1 MIRLRRSSATALLAL
16 GAVAA
21 AVFGSAGPAAAHIT
35 VDPKEATQGGYG
47 KFVFQVP
54 NESDTESTTKV
65 EIFLPENAPL
75 GSVST
80 KLVPGWTA
88 EVEKRTLDQPVEVH
102 GSQITEAVAKITWTA
117 QPEVGIGPGTFQD
130 FPVSVGPL
138 PTVDTMVF
146 KALQTYSD
154 GTIVRWIDEPTADGV
169 EPEAPAPVLEL
180 VAAEDAVSD
189 AVSAAAQDGTP
200 AAADETADDAAA
212 GDGLAVG
219 LGVAG
224 LVAGLGGLVLGGLAF
239 TRSRREPA
247 PKA

>member
-1 MIRLRRSSATALLAL
+1 MIRLRRTATATATLAL
-16 GAVAA
+16 GAVVA
-21 AVFGSAGPAAAHIT
+21 AVFGSAGPALAHIT

-47 KFVFQVP
+47 RFAFRVP

-75 GSVST
+75 GSLST
-80 KLVPGWTA
+80 MLVPGWTA
-88 EVEKRTLDQPVEVH
+88 VVEKRTLDEPVEVH
-102 GSQITEAVAKITWTA
+102 GSQLSEAVSKVTWTA
-117 QPEVGIGPGTFQD
+117 EPEAAIAPGTFQE

-146 KALQTYSD
+146 KSLQTYSD

-169 EPEAPAPVLEL
+169 EPEQPAPVLEL
-180 VAAEDAVSD
+180 VAVAA
-189 AVSAAAQDGTP
+189 SADP
-200 AAADETADDAAA
+200 ATEGEARIADDEEKA
-212 GDGLAVG
+212 GGGLAVG

-239 TRSRREPA
+239 TRSRREPT
-247 PKA
+247 PKV

>member
-1 MIRLRRSSATALLAL
+1 MIRLRRTSATALLAL
-16 GAVAA
+16 GAVTA
-21 AVFGSAGPAAAHIT
+21 AVFGSTGAASAHIT

-47 KFVFQVP
+47 RFAFRVP

-65 EIFLPENAPL
+65 EIFLPEGAPL

-80 KLVPGWTA
+80 MLVPGWTA
-88 EVEKRTLDQPVEVH
+88 EVEKRTLEAPVEVH
-102 GSQITEAVAKITWTA
+102 GSQLTEAVAKITWTA
-117 QPEVGIGPGTFQD
+117 QPEAGIGPGTFQE

-154 GTIVRWIDEPTADGV
+154 GAVVRWIDEPTADGV

-180 VAAEDAVSD
+180 AGAEDAD
-189 AVSAAAQDGTP
+189 AAADQDGTP
-200 AAADETADDAAA
+200 PAADAEAADDAAA

>member
-1 MIRLRRSSATALLAL
+1 MIRLRRTATATLAL
-16 GAVAA
+16 GAVVV
-21 AVFGSAGPAAAHIT
+21 AVFGSAGPASAHIT

-47 KFVFQVP
+47 RFAFRVP

-80 KLVPGWTA
+80 MLVPGWTA
-88 EVEKRTLDQPVEVH
+88 VVEKRTLDEPVEVH
-102 GSQITEAVAKITWTA
+102 GSQLSEAVSKVTWTA
-117 QPEVGIGPGTFQD
+117 EPEAAIAPGTFQE

-146 KALQTYSD
+146 KSLQTYSD

-169 EPEAPAPVLEL
+169 EPEQPAPVLEL
-180 VAAEDAVSD
+180 VAVAA
-189 AVSAAAQDGTP
+189 SADP
-200 AAADETADDAAA
+200 ATEGEARVADDGQEA
-212 GDGLAVG
+212 GGGLAIG

-239 TRSRREPA
+239 TRSRREPT
-247 PKA
+247 PKV

>member
-1 MIRLRRSSATALLAL
+1 MIRLRRRSAPALLAL

-21 AVFGSAGPAAAHIT
+21 AVFGFAGPASAHIT

-47 KFVFQVP
+47 RFAFRVP
-54 NESDTESTTKV
+54 NESDTDSTTKV

-80 KLVPGWTA
+80 MLVPGWTA
-88 EVEKRTLDQPVEVH
+88 EVEKRTLDEPVEVH
-102 GSQITEAVAKITWTA
+102 GSQITEAIAKITWTA
-117 QPEVGIGPGTFQD
+117 QPEAGIGPGTFQE

-154 GTIVRWIDEPTADGV
+154 GTVVRWIDEPTADGV

-180 VAAEDAVSD
+180 AVAADAD
-189 AVSAAAQDGTP
+189 PAAAQDGTP
-200 AAADETADDAAA
+200 AAAADGATDDAAA
-212 GDGLAVG
+212 GEGLAVG

-239 TRSRREPA
+239 TRSRRAPA

>member
-1 MIRLRRSSATALLAL
+1 MIRHRRSSAIALLAL

-21 AVFGSAGPAAAHIT
+21 AVFGSAGAASAHIT

-47 KFVFQVP
+47 RFAFRVP

-65 EIFLPENAPL
+65 EVFLPENAPL

-80 KLVPGWTA
+80 MLVPGWTA
-88 EVEKRTLDQPVEVH
+88 VVEKRTLDEPVEVH

-117 QPEVGIGPGTFQD
+117 QPEAGIGPGMFQE

-146 KALQTYSD
+146 KSLQTYSD
-154 GTIVRWIDEPTADGV
+154 GAVVRWIDEPTADGV
-169 EPEAPAPVLEL
+169 EPAAPAPVLEL
-180 VAAEDAVSD
+180 AAAEDAD
-189 AVSAAAQDGTP
+189 SAAAQDGTP
-200 AAADETADDAAA
+200 ATADDEAADDAAA

-224 LVAGLGGLVLGGLAF
+224 LVAGVGGLVLGGLAF